1 MIIFFNV
8 IVMKNIVRKLLTTT
22 LIESFNIEKSI
33 INAHCFKVVSKSSMP
48 MKNVKLWMKR
58 RCQWLLVDWSDR
70 NKNSWIDTFV
80 YVLPPLYFILWISF
94 TIKHFKTL
102 KKRKVQSKVKIL
114 KLMIFVVQ
122 LLFEMIDSEV
132 FPEINHLKNV

>member
-8 IVMKNIVRKLLTTT
+8 IVMKNIVRKLFTTT

-102 KKRKVQSKVKIL
+102 KKWKVQSKVKIL

-132 FPEINHLKNV
+132 FPEINHL